1 MLKLIIGKDWVANR
15 NRVLSM
21 IAEDV
26 KQERGGRILMVPE
39 LISHDTE
46 RRLCAAAGDTASRF
60 AEVLSF
66 TRLAKRVTDQVGGG
80 AVECLDDGGRVVAM
94 AAAAWQLHSRLKA
107 YAAVETKPEFLTELV
122 DAVDEFKR
130 CCITSA
136 DLRAASIQ
144 TTGSLAQKLE
154 ELSLLLENYD
164 SICSRGKRDPRDQMT
179 WLLEQMED
187 SSFAAEHTFY
197 IDGFPDFTRQHM
209 AILKHLICASP
220 LVTVSLNCDEISS
233 SKMAFEK
240 VGGTAFQILDIAR
253 RAGVPVQIIRNPGE
267 ETPLAPVCEGLFQGK
282 LPRDWEALRLFRE
295 ESVYREC
302 MRVGEQILE
311 LVRGGCRYRQISI
324 VCADMGVYRNTL
336 DFVMKRCGIPAYLSG
351 TEDIL
356 QKSVMVTVLSALEAA
371 LGGMEQADVI
381 TYLKSAL
388 SPLELDICDQVE
400 NYAILWGIRGSA
412 WCKPWEKHP
421 DGLQGQWD
429 TYARERL
436 DALNRARE
444 AAIDPLNRLQQA
456 FRSAGRMADQVS
468 AVYSFLEDIRLAER
482 LERLAGQMDDR
493 GDNRSAQ
500 ILNQLWEIL
509 VGALEQMYDVLGQ
522 TVWNGE
528 CFTRLFI
535 LLLGQYK
542 VGTIPPVLDAVTI
555 GPVSAMRCQE
565 CRHLFVM
572 GALEGSLPGYGGS
585 QGVLSDQERTT
596 LRELG
601 VPLTGGAMEGL
612 QAEFSEIYGV
622 FCGARETVTLSC
634 PPGQPS
640 FIYRRLEDCAKPVR
654 QPELLG
660 VVLANK
666 EEAGAYLAHRGL
678 ESAARTLGVA
688 DAYEK
693 LRSRAAYKMGG
704 LERET
709 VHGLYGSRLRLS
721 ASQVDRLAEC
731 RMAYF
736 LKYGL
741 RARERKEA
749 TVDPAEFGTYVHA
762 VLEKTGRRVR
772 ENGGFHQVSLEQ
784 TLAWAAEYSD
794 AYAHEVFGPLDSK
807 RLEYLFRRN
816 GQELACI
823 VRELWRELQS
833 SKFEPVDFEVGFG
846 DGEKMRPITIH
857 SERIEA
863 VLRGY
868 VDRVDCWKE
877 DGRNYFRV
885 VDYKTGAKTIDYCD
899 IFNGVGLQ
907 MLLYLFALE
916 QQGQQVVGSAAI
928 PAGVQYFPARAPFLS
943 ADGLLTEEEAE
954 KERRKAWKRSGLL
967 LADDQVIT
975 AMEPDGD
982 CTDLCCKRNKNG
994 ELVGDLFDRGQLR
1007 QLRGYLTLLLGRMT
1021 DEIASGNIAPNPY
1034 TRGSSHDACAYCPYG
1049 SICRQDAQAG
1059 RRNYKTMSPEDFWE
1073 QIGKELTHNG

>member
-15 NRVLSM
+15 NLVLSM

-26 KQERGGRILMVPE
+26 KKELGGRILMVPE
-39 LISHDTE
+39 LISHDME

-66 TRLAKRVTDQVGGG
+66 TRLAKRVADQAGSG

-94 AAAAWQLHSRLKA
+94 AAAAWQLHSKLKA

-122 DAVDEFKR
+122 DAIDEFKR
-130 CCITSA
+130 CCITSS
-136 DLRAASIQ
+136 DLRAASLQ

-209 AILKHLICASP
+209 AILKHLICSSP
-220 LVTVSLNCDEISS
+220 MVTVSLNCDGVSS

-240 VGGTAFQILDIAR
+240 VGSTAFQILDIAK
-253 RAGVPVQIIRNPGE
+253 RAGVPVEMINNAGE
-267 ETPLAPVCEGLFQGK
+267 PIPLAPVREGLFQGK
-282 LPRDWEALRLFRE
+282 LPRDCDALHLFRE

-311 LVRGGCRYRQISI
+311 LVRGGCRYRQISV
-324 VCADMGVYRNTL
+324 VCADMAAYQNTL

-356 QKSVMVTVLSALEAA
+356 QKSVMVTVLSALDAA

-381 TYLKSAL
+381 AYLKSAL

-412 WCKPWEKHP
+412 WCNPWEKHP

-429 TYARERL
+429 AYAQTRL

-444 AAIDPLNRLQQA
+444 TAITPLFKLQQS
-456 FRSAGRMADQVS
+456 FRVARKMSDQVS
-468 AVYSFLEDIRLAER
+468 AVYSFLEDINLAER
-482 LERLAGQMDDR
+482 LEILAGQLDAR

-509 VGALEQMYDVLGQ
+509 VGALEQMYDVLGE
-522 TVWNGE
+522 TVWNAE
-528 CFTRLFI
+528 CFSRLFI

-542 VGTIPPVLDAVTI
+542 VGTIPPVLDAVMI

-585 QGVLSDQERTT
+585 RGVLSDQERIT

-622 FCGARETVTLSC
+622 FCGARETVTVSC
-634 PPGQPS
+634 PTGQPS
-640 FIYRRLEDCAKPVR
+640 FIYRRLEECAKPEQ
-654 QPELLG
+654 QPGLLG
-660 VVLANK
+660 SVLSNR
-666 EEAGAYLAHRGL
+666 EEAGAYLAHYGM
-678 ESAARTLGVA
+678 EGTARTLSVETV
-688 DAYEK
+688 YEK
-693 LRSRAAYKMGG
+693 LRAQAAYEFGG
-704 LERET
+704 LKKET
-709 VHGLYGSRLRLS
+709 VQNLYGSRLRLS

-731 RMAYF
+731 RMSYF

-741 RARERKEA
+741 RAQERKEA
-749 TVDPAEFGTYVHA
+749 TIDPAEFGTYVHA
-762 VLEKTGRRVR
+762 VLEKTAKRVK
-772 ENGGFHQVSLEQ
+772 ENGGFHQTSLEQ
-784 TLAWAAEYSD
+784 TIAWAAEYSD
-794 AYAHEVFGPLDSK
+794 AYANEVFGQLDSK
-807 RLEYLFRRN
+807 RMEYLFRRN
-816 GQELACI
+816 GQELELI
-823 VRELWRELQS
+823 IRELWRELKS
-833 SKFEPVDFEVGFG
+833 SKFEPEDFEVGFG
-846 DGEKMRPITIH
+846 DGEKMKPIAIRG
-857 SERIEA
+857 EQMEA

-877 DGRNYFRV
+877 NGRNYFRV
-885 VDYKTGAKTIDYCD
+885 VDYKTGSKSIDYCD
-899 IFNGVGLQ
+899 LFNGIGLQ

-916 QQGQQVVGSAAI
+916 QQGQQVVGEHAI

-994 ELVGDLFDRGQLR
+994 ELVGDLFDREQLR
-1007 QLRGYLTLLLGRMT
+1007 QLRGYLTLLLGRMA
-1021 DEIASGNIAPNPY
+1021 DEIASGNITANPY

-1049 SICRQDAQAG
+1049 SVCRQDAEAG
-1059 RRNYKTMSPEDFWE
+1059 RRNYKTMSSQDFWE
-1073 QIGKELTHNG
+1073 QIGKELTRNG